1 MIQLHPDYLVF
12 HTSQG
17 ENIPASAET
26 VTIELIGE
34 AVSSIDPEVVREA
47 AAAVVHY
54 FKDELK
60 QEQVSIGEFSQALER
75 VLNSFGYNV
84 SSSPGTAGSILP
96 PNVAVADL
104 EQIALES
111 KHSAFELVF
120 FQKLRTQFHQL
131 ISSAPHLLKFEGL
144 RRCVKQLLG
153 VKHWCRRCE
162 RLSDQIVEF
171 LRACLVAECGSV
183 CPGLVVR

>member
-26 VTIELIGE
+26 VTIELIGD
-34 AVSSIDPEVVREA
+34 AASSIDPEIVREA

-54 FKDELK
+54 FKEELK
-60 QEQVSIGEFSQALER
+60 QEQVSIGEFSKALER
-75 VLNSFGYNV
+75 VLNTFGYNV
-84 SSSPGTAGSILP
+84 SSNPGTASEP
-96 PNVAVADL
+96 PANVAVADL
-104 EQIALES
+104 SQLAVES
-111 KHSAFELVF
+111 KGSAFELVF
-120 FQKLRTQFHQL
+120 FQKLREQFHRL
-131 ISSAPHLLKFEGL
+131 IESAPHILRFEGL
-144 RRCVKQLLG
+144 RRCVKELLG

-162 RLSDQIVEF
+162 NLSDQIVQF
-171 LRACLVAECGSV
+171 LRACLEAECGTI

>member
-26 VTIELIGE
+26 VTIELIGD
-34 AVSSIDPEVVREA
+34 AASSIDPEVVREA

-54 FKDELK
+54 FKEELK
-60 QEQVSIGEFSQALER
+60 QEQVSIAEFSAALER
-75 VLNSFGYNV
+75 VLNSFGYSV
-84 SSSPGTAGSILP
+84 SSSPGNP
-96 PNVAVADL
+96 PAADPNIATADL
-104 EQIALES
+104 EKLALES
-111 KHSAFELVF
+111 SAVELVF
-120 FQKLRTQFHQL
+120 FLKLRERFHNL
-131 ISSAPHLLKFEGL
+131 LNSSPHLLKFEGL

-171 LRACLVAECGSV
+171 LRACLAAECGGL
-183 CPGLVVR
+183 CPGLVVK